1 MSERKMFKFYKSYY
15 DVAQELSDKDR
26 LLFYDAIIK
35 KQFNG
40 VEPNLNG
47 MVKFAYISQKHSI
60 DKQVKGWEDATNST
74 LLDPS
79 IDPMQG
85 CGIDPHIDPTMQ
97 VQVKEEEEVK
107 VKEKEEINVLAF
119 LSWFNNSLLKYK
131 GKLGKNQILT
141 QNDINNLKKLKK
153 ANFTKE
159 DFEHA
164 FKVMVNTPW
173 VIQNNMSKPSHF
185 LVTDNFQK
193 YLNTEIE
200 ENKPKFAWQ

>member
-1 MSERKMFKFYKSYY
+1 MSERKAFNFYNSYY
-15 DVAQELSDKDR
+15 EVAKELNDKDR
-26 LLFYDAIIK
+26 LSFYDALITR
-35 KQFNG
+35 QFTG
-40 VEPNLNG
+40 VELELKG
-47 MVKFAYISQKHSI
+47 MAKFAFISQKHSI
-60 DKQVKGWEDATNST
+60 DAQVAGYEHKTKVKLEPLKGGSVGGH
-74 LLDPS
+74 
-79 IDPMQG
+79 QG
-85 CGIDPHIDPTMQ
+85 GS
-97 VQVKEEEEVK
+97 VQEKGEEEEKGEV
-107 VKEKEEINVLAF
+107 KEEINVLAF